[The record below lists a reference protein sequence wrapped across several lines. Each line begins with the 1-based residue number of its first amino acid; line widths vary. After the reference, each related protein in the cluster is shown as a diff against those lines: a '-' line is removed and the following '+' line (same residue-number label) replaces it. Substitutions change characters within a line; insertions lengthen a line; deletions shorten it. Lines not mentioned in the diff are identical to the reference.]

1 MFNLS
6 LCKWDDVFLC
16 HSDCRWDSYANKET
30 KHSSMLVG
38 TIETLNTDVDSAL
51 VIVSKMAKI
60 AMTKRYFLNRL
71 QPVAK

>member
-1 MFNLS
+1 
-6 LCKWDDVFLC
+6 
-16 HSDCRWDSYANKET
+16 
-30 KHSSMLVG
+30 MLVG